1 MNAARKTKG
10 PPPRIGIVSDEPA
23 VTARI
28 EAALKSSGYTVAF
41 AVTPQELEKHP
52 PDMRD
57 GVVVLTDQPHP
68 GNSAVIA
75 HVRERFPQAHLIAC
89 MAPVKLR
96 GLRLAIDLGL
106 DGVIW
111 DAHLEQTLD
120 SSIRAVCDGQLVVP
134 RDSYQRLEP
143 PHLTNRE
150 KQTLS
155 MVIMGLTNQE
165 IAEKLFISEGTVKSH
180 LNKAYRKL
188 GVRSRGEA
196 ARLIADPAEGLGTGI
211 LAITRP
217 GHARAHA
224 RSSEPG
230 PARDSDRE
238 R

>member
-1 MNAARKTKG
+1 M
-10 PPPRIGIVSDEPA
+10 S
-23 VTARI
+23 
-28 EAALKSSGYTVAF
+28 
-41 AVTPQELEKHP
+41 
-52 PDMRD
+52 
-57 GVVVLTDQPHP
+57 
-68 GNSAVIA
+68 
-75 HVRERFPQAHLIAC
+75 
-89 MAPVKLR
+89 
-96 GLRLAIDLGL
+96 
-106 DGVIW
+106 
-111 DAHLEQTLD
+111 
-120 SSIRAVCDGQLVVP
+120 RAGQLVVP

-224 RSSEPG
+224 RSSE
-230 PARDSDRE
+230 R
-238 R
+238 